1 MTEWINSS
9 FITLVFML
17 GPFVAIAIGLAIQI
31 VVDEVGTKKL
41 FKELKQRNEEYRR
54 ARQETVVVEP
64 VDQKLKIDTNLYTY
78 NEYLR
83 RNEIK
88 HGTTFEDVQ
97 RRKPRVDLYSM
108 VEGAKGEGHETALY
122 YHPDKDYW
130 TASGWDGD
138 PTGLKARSR
147 SVIHVV
153 PSDQGYSYTTVE
165 YWHYYLCL
173 KKRLEEEGAA
183 HDHEWCNHFNSVKHI
198 TWHIKQN

>member
-1 MTEWINSS
+1 MTEWSNSS
-9 FITLVFML
+9 LITLVFAL
-17 GPFVAIAIGLAIQI
+17 GPFVGGAIYLVIWM
-31 VVDEVGTKKL
+31 VVDEVETRMLRKK
-41 FKELKQRNEEYRR
+41 LKQRNDEYRR

-64 VDQKLKIDTNLYTY
+64 IDQKLKIDTNLYTY

-83 RNEIK
+83 RNEVK

-97 RRKPRVDLYSM
+97 RRKPRVRLYSM
-108 VEGAKGEGHETALY
+108 VVGRKDGYETILY
-122 YHPDKDYW
+122 YHQDEDYW

-183 HDHEWCNHFNSVKHI
+183 HDHERCNHFNSVKHI

>member
-1 MTEWINSS
+1 MPMK
-9 FITLVFML
+9 LVFVL
-17 GPFVAIAIGLAIQI
+17 CLVVTIAIFIAICMA
-31 VVDEVGTKKL
+31 VDELEAKKL
-41 FKELKQRNEEYRR
+41 FKDLKQRNEEYRR

-64 VDQKLKIDTNLYTY
+64 VDQKLKIDTNLYKY

-83 RNEIK
+83 RNEIR

-97 RRKPRVDLYSM
+97 RRKPRVDLYST
-108 VEGAKGEGHETALY
+108 VEGSREGHETALC
-122 YHPDKDYW
+122 YHPDEDYW

-173 KKRLEEEGAA
+173 KKRLEEEGVA
-183 HDHEWCNHFNSVKHI
+183 HDHEWCARSNSVKHI

>member
-1 MTEWINSS
+1 MPMK
-9 FITLVFML
+9 LVFVL
-17 GPFVAIAIGLAIQI
+17 CLVVTIAIFIAICMA
-31 VVDEVGTKKL
+31 VDELEAKKL
-41 FKELKQRNEEYRR
+41 FKDLKQRNEEYRR

-83 RNEIK
+83 RNEIR

-97 RRKPRVDLYSM
+97 HRKPLVRLYSM
-108 VEGAKGEGHETALY
+108 VEGRKDGQETALH
-122 YHPDKDYW
+122 YHQDEGYW

-183 HDHEWCNHFNSVKHI
+183 HDHEWCDHFNSVKHI
-198 TWHIKQN
+198 TWHIKQS

>member
-1 MTEWINSS
+1 MPMK
-9 FITLVFML
+9 LVFVL
-17 GPFVAIAIGLAIQI
+17 ELFVGIAIFIAICMGG
-31 VVDEVGTKKL
+31 DKLKEKKL
-41 FKELKQRNEEYRR
+41 FKDLKQRNEEYRR
-54 ARQETVVVEP
+54 ARQEIVVVEP
-64 VDQKLKIDTNLYTY
+64 VDQKLKIDTNLYKY

-97 RRKPRVDLYSM
+97 HRKPIVDLYST
-108 VEGAKGEGHETALY
+108 VEGAREGHETALC
-122 YHPDKDYW
+122 YHPDEDYW

>member
-1 MTEWINSS
+1 MPMK
-9 FITLVFML
+9 LVFVL
-17 GPFVAIAIGLAIQI
+17 CLVVTIAIFIAICMA
-31 VVDEVGTKKL
+31 VDELEAKKL
-41 FKELKQRNEEYRR
+41 FKDLKQRNEEYRR

-64 VDQKLKIDTNLYTY
+64 VDQKLKIDTNFYTY

-83 RNEIK
+83 RNEVK

-97 RRKPRVDLYSM
+97 RRKPLVRLYSM
-108 VEGAKGEGHETALY
+108 VEGRKDGQETALH
-122 YHPDKDYW
+122 YHQDEGYW

-138 PTGLKARSR
+138 PTGLNARSR

-183 HDHEWCNHFNSVKHI
+183 HDHEWCDHFNSVKHI
-198 TWHIKQN
+198 TWHIKQS

>member
-1 MTEWINSS
+1 MPMK
-9 FITLVFML
+9 LVFVL
-17 GPFVAIAIGLAIQI
+17 CLVVTIAIFIAICMA
-31 VVDEVGTKKL
+31 VDELEAKKL
-41 FKELKQRNEEYRR
+41 FKDLKQRNEEYRR
-54 ARQETVVVEP
+54 ARQETVVVET
-64 VDQKLKIDTNLYTY
+64 VDQILKIDTNFYTY

-83 RNEIK
+83 RNEVK

-97 RRKPRVDLYSM
+97 RRKPLVRLYSM
-108 VEGAKGEGHETALY
+108 VEGRKDGQETALH
-122 YHPDKDYW
+122 YHQDEGYW

-183 HDHEWCNHFNSVKHI
+183 HDHEWCDHFNSVKHI
-198 TWHIKQN
+198 TWHIKQS

>member
-1 MTEWINSS
+1 MTEGINSS
-9 FITLVFML
+9 LITLVFML
-17 GPFVAIAIGLAIQI
+17 GPFVVGAIVLVISM
-31 VVDEVGTKKL
+31 VVDEVETKKL
-41 FKELKQRNEEYRR
+41 FKDLKQRNEEYRR

-64 VDQKLKIDTNLYTY
+64 VNQKLKIDTNFYTY

-83 RNEIK
+83 RNEVK

-108 VEGAKGEGHETALY
+108 VEGRKDGQETALH
-122 YHPDKDYW
+122 YHQDEGYW

-138 PTGLKARSR
+138 PTGLNARSR

-183 HDHEWCNHFNSVKHI
+183 HDHEWCVRSNSVKHI

>member
-1 MTEWINSS
+1 MPMK
-9 FITLVFML
+9 LVFVL
-17 GPFVAIAIGLAIQI
+17 GLFVTIAIFIAICMA
-31 VVDEVGTKKL
+31 VDKLEEKKL
-41 FKELKQRNEEYRR
+41 FKELKQRNDEYRR

-64 VDQKLKIDTNLYTY
+64 IDQKLKIDTNFYTY

-83 RNEIK
+83 RNEVK

-97 RRKPRVDLYSM
+97 RRKPLVRLYSM
-108 VEGAKGEGHETALY
+108 VEGRKDGQETALH
-122 YHPDKDYW
+122 YHQDEGYW

-183 HDHEWCNHFNSVKHI
+183 HDHEWCDHFNSVKHI
-198 TWHIKQN
+198 TWHIKQS

>member
-31 VVDEVGTKKL
+31 VVDEVETKKL

-97 RRKPRVDLYSM
+97 HRKPRVHLYST
-108 VEGAKGEGHETALY
+108 VEGAKGGHETALH
-122 YHPDKDYW
+122 YHPDEDYW

-138 PTGLKARSR
+138 PTGLNARSR

-183 HDHEWCNHFNSVKHI
+183 HNHERCNHFNSVKHI

>member
-1 MTEWINSS
+1 MPM
-9 FITLVFML
+9 TLVFAL
-17 GPFVAIAIGLAIQI
+17 CLVVTIAIFIAICMA
-31 VVDEVGTKKL
+31 VDELETKKL
-41 FKELKQRNEEYRR
+41 FKDLKQRNEEYRR

-64 VDQKLKIDTNLYTY
+64 VDQKLKIDTNLYKY

-97 RRKPRVDLYSM
+97 HRKPIVDLYSM
-108 VEGAKGEGHETALY
+108 VEGARKGHETALR
-122 YHPDKDYW
+122 YHPDEDYW

-138 PTGLKARSR
+138 PTGLNARSR

-173 KKRLEEEGAA
+173 RKRLEEEGAA
-183 HDHEWCNHFNSVKHI
+183 HNHEWCNHFNSVKHI

>member
-1 MTEWINSS
+1 MPMK
-9 FITLVFML
+9 LVFAL
-17 GPFVAIAIGLAIQI
+17 CLVVTIAIFIAICMAVDGL
-31 VVDEVGTKKL
+31 EEKKL

-83 RNEIK
+83 RNEIR

-97 RRKPRVDLYSM
+97 RRKPIVDLYST
-108 VEGAKGEGHETALY
+108 VEGAREGHETALC
-122 YHPDKDYW
+122 YHPDEDYW

-138 PTGLKARSR
+138 PTGLNARSR

-173 KKRLEEEGAA
+173 KKRLEEEGAT

>member
-1 MTEWINSS
+1 MPMK
-9 FITLVFML
+9 LVFVL
-17 GPFVAIAIGLAIQI
+17 CLVVTIAIFIAICMA
-31 VVDEVGTKKL
+31 VDELEAKKL
-41 FKELKQRNEEYRR
+41 FKDLKQRNEEYRR
-54 ARQETVVVEP
+54 ARQETVVVET
-64 VDQKLKIDTNLYTY
+64 VDQILKIDTNLYKY

-83 RNEIK
+83 RNEIR

-97 RRKPRVDLYSM
+97 RRKPRVDLYST
-108 VEGAKGEGHETALY
+108 VEGRKDGQETALH
-122 YHPDKDYW
+122 YHQDEGYW

-183 HDHEWCNHFNSVKHI
+183 HDHEWCDHFNSVKHI
-198 TWHIKQN
+198 TWHIKQS

>member
-1 MTEWINSS
+1 MPMK
-9 FITLVFML
+9 LVFVL
-17 GPFVAIAIGLAIQI
+17 CLVVTIAIFIAICMA
-31 VVDEVGTKKL
+31 VDELEAKKL
-41 FKELKQRNEEYRR
+41 FKDLKQRNEEYRR

-64 VDQKLKIDTNLYTY
+64 IDQKLKIDTNLYTY

-83 RNEIK
+83 RNEIR
-88 HGTTFEDVQ
+88 HGTTFKDVQ
-97 RRKPRVDLYSM
+97 HRKPLVRLYSM
-108 VEGAKGEGHETALY
+108 VEGRKDGQETALH
-122 YHPDKDYW
+122 YHQDEGYW

-198 TWHIKQN
+198 TWHIKQS

>member
-1 MTEWINSS
+1 MPMK
-9 FITLVFML
+9 LVFAL
-17 GPFVAIAIGLAIQI
+17 GPFVAIAIGFAICMA
-31 VVDEVGTKKL
+31 VDEVEAKML
-41 FKELKQRNEEYRR
+41 FKKLKQRNDEYRC

-64 VDQKLKIDTNLYTY
+64 VDQKLKIDTNFYTY

-97 RRKPRVDLYSM
+97 RRKPLVRLYSM
-108 VEGAKGEGHETALY
+108 VEGRKDGQETALY
-122 YHPDKDYW
+122 YHPDEDYW

-183 HDHEWCNHFNSVKHI
+183 HDHEWCVRSNSVKHI

>member
-31 VVDEVGTKKL
+31 VVDEVEAKKL
-41 FKELKQRNEEYRR
+41 FKNLKQRNEEYRR

-97 RRKPRVDLYSM
+97 HRKPRVHLYST
-108 VEGAKGEGHETALY
+108 VEGAKGGHETALH

-138 PTGLKARSR
+138 PTGLNARSR
-147 SVIHVV
+147 SVIHMV

-173 KKRLEEEGAA
+173 KKRLEEEGAT
-183 HDHEWCNHFNSVKHI
+183 HDYERCNHFNSVKPI

>member
-31 VVDEVGTKKL
+31 VVDEVEAKKL
-41 FKELKQRNEEYRR
+41 FKNLKQRNEEYRR

-97 RRKPRVDLYSM
+97 HRKPRVHLYST
-108 VEGAKGEGHETALY
+108 VEGAKGGHETALH

-138 PTGLKARSR
+138 PTGLNARSR
-147 SVIHVV
+147 SVIHMV

-173 KKRLEEEGAA
+173 KKRLEEEGAT
-183 HDHEWCNHFNSVKHI
+183 HDHERCNHFNSVKHI

>member
-1 MTEWINSS
+1 MPMK
-9 FITLVFML
+9 LVFVL
-17 GPFVAIAIGLAIQI
+17 GLFVTIAIFIAICMA
-31 VVDEVGTKKL
+31 VDKLEAKKL
-41 FKELKQRNEEYRR
+41 FKELKQRNDEYRR

-64 VDQKLKIDTNLYTY
+64 IDQKLKIDTNFYTY

-83 RNEIK
+83 RNEVK

-97 RRKPRVDLYSM
+97 RRKPLVRLYSM
-108 VEGAKGEGHETALY
+108 VEGRKDGQETALH
-122 YHPDKDYW
+122 YHQDEGYW

-183 HDHEWCNHFNSVKHI
+183 HDHEWCDHFNSVKHI
-198 TWHIKQN
+198 TWHIKQS

>member
-1 MTEWINSS
+1 MPMK
-9 FITLVFML
+9 LVFVL
-17 GPFVAIAIGLAIQI
+17 CLVVTIAIFIAICMA
-31 VVDEVGTKKL
+31 VDELEAKKL
-41 FKELKQRNEEYRR
+41 FKDLKQRNEEYRR

-64 VDQKLKIDTNLYTY
+64 VDQKLKIDTNFYTY

-83 RNEIK
+83 RNEVK

-97 RRKPRVDLYSM
+97 RRKPLVRLYSM
-108 VEGAKGEGHETALY
+108 VEGRKDGQETALH
-122 YHPDKDYW
+122 YHQDEGYW

-183 HDHEWCNHFNSVKHI
+183 HDHEWCDHFNSVKHI

>member
-1 MTEWINSS
+1 MPMK
-9 FITLVFML
+9 LVFVL
-17 GPFVAIAIGLAIQI
+17 CLVVTIAIFIAICMA
-31 VVDEVGTKKL
+31 VDELEAKKL
-41 FKELKQRNEEYRR
+41 RKELKQRNDEYRR
-54 ARQETVVVEP
+54 ARQEIVVVEP

-97 RRKPRVDLYSM
+97 HRKLRVDLYST
-108 VEGAKGEGHETALY
+108 VEGAREGHETALC
-122 YHPDKDYW
+122 YHPDEDYW

-173 KKRLEEEGAA
+173 KKRLEEEGAT

>member
-31 VVDEVGTKKL
+31 VVDEVETKKL

-97 RRKPRVDLYSM
+97 HRKPRVHLYST
-108 VEGAKGEGHETALY
+108 VEGAKGGHETALH
-122 YHPDKDYW
+122 YHPDEDYW

-138 PTGLKARSR
+138 PTGLNARSR
-147 SVIHVV
+147 SVIHMV

-173 KKRLEEEGAA
+173 KKRLEEEGAT
-183 HDHEWCNHFNSVKHI
+183 HNHERCNHFNSVKHI

>member
-1 MTEWINSS
+1 MPMK
-9 FITLVFML
+9 LVFALVFVL
-17 GPFVAIAIGLAIQI
+17 GPFVVGAIVLAIQM
-31 VVDEVGTKKL
+31 VVDEVETKKL
-41 FKELKQRNEEYRR
+41 FKKLKQRNEEYRR

-64 VDQKLKIDTNLYTY
+64 VDQKLKIDTNLYKY

-97 RRKPRVDLYSM
+97 HRKPRVHLYSM
-108 VEGAKGEGHETALY
+108 VEGARKGHETALH
-122 YHPDKDYW
+122 YHPDEDYW

-138 PTGLKARSR
+138 PTGLNARSR

-165 YWHYYLCL
+165 YWHYYLCQ
-173 KKRLEEEGAA
+173 KKQLEEEGAV
-183 HDHEWCNHFNSVKHI
+183 HNHERCNHFNSVKHI
-198 TWHIKQN
+198 TWHIKQS

>member
-31 VVDEVGTKKL
+31 VVDEVETKKL

-97 RRKPRVDLYSM
+97 HRKPRVHLYST
-108 VEGAKGEGHETALY
+108 VEGAKKGHETALH
-122 YHPDKDYW
+122 YHPDEDYW

-138 PTGLKARSR
+138 PTGLNARSR
-147 SVIHVV
+147 SVIHMV

-173 KKRLEEEGAA
+173 KKRLEEEGAT
-183 HDHEWCNHFNSVKHI
+183 HNHERCNHFNSVKHI

>member
-1 MTEWINSS
+1 MSM
-9 FITLVFML
+9 TLVFVL
-17 GPFVAIAIGLAIQI
+17 GPFVMGAIFLVIWM
-31 VVDEVGTKKL
+31 VVDAVETKML
-41 FKELKQRNEEYRR
+41 RKELKQRNEKYRR
-54 ARQETVVVEP
+54 AHQETVVVEP
-64 VDQKLKIDTNLYTY
+64 VNQILKIDTNFYTY

-97 RRKPRVDLYSM
+97 HRKPLVRLYST
-108 VEGAKGEGHETALY
+108 VEGAREGHETALY
-122 YHPDKDYW
+122 YHPDEDYW

-138 PTGLKARSR
+138 PTALKARSR

-183 HDHEWCNHFNSVKHI
+183 HDHERCARSNSVKHI

>member
-1 MTEWINSS
+1 MPMK
-9 FITLVFML
+9 LVFVL
-17 GPFVAIAIGLAIQI
+17 CLVVTIAIFIAICMA
-31 VVDEVGTKKL
+31 VDELEAKKL
-41 FKELKQRNEEYRR
+41 FKDLKQRNEEYRR
-54 ARQETVVVEP
+54 ARQETVVIEP
-64 VDQKLKIDTNLYTY
+64 VDQKLKIDTNFYTY

-83 RNEIK
+83 RNEVK

-97 RRKPRVDLYSM
+97 RRKPLVRLYSM
-108 VEGAKGEGHETALY
+108 VEGRKDGQETALH
-122 YHPDKDYW
+122 YHQDEGYW

-183 HDHEWCNHFNSVKHI
+183 HDHEWCDHFNSVKHI
-198 TWHIKQN
+198 TWHIKQS

>member
-1 MTEWINSS
+1 MPMK
-9 FITLVFML
+9 LVFVL
-17 GPFVAIAIGLAIQI
+17 CLVVTIAIFIAICMA
-31 VVDEVGTKKL
+31 VDELEAKKL
-41 FKELKQRNEEYRR
+41 FKDLKQRNEEYRR

-97 RRKPRVDLYSM
+97 HRKPRVDLYST
-108 VEGAKGEGHETALY
+108 VEGAREGHETALY
-122 YHPDKDYW
+122 YHPDEDYW
-130 TASGWDGD
+130 IASGWDGD

-173 KKRLEEEGAA
+173 KKRLEEGGAT

-198 TWHIKQN
+198 TWQIKQS

>member
-1 MTEWINSS
+1 MAEGSLTP
-9 FITLVFML
+9 LM
-17 GPFVAIAIGLAIQI
+17 
-31 VVDEVGTKKL
+31 KL
-41 FKELKQRNEEYRR
+41 FLTLGLSVASAMIMAIWILLDDKKKIKELKKRNDEYYR

-78 NEYLR
+78 NSYLR
-83 RNEIK
+83 RHEIK
-88 HGTTFEDVQ
+88 HGTTFEDVKY
-97 RRKPRVDLYSM
+97 RKPRVDLYSM
-108 VEGAKGEGHETALY
+108 VEGAKGGHETTLY
-122 YHPDKDYW
+122 YHPAEGYW

>member
-1 MTEWINSS
+1 MPMK
-9 FITLVFML
+9 LVFVL
-17 GPFVAIAIGLAIQI
+17 CLVVTIAIFIAICMA
-31 VVDEVGTKKL
+31 VDELEAKKL
-41 FKELKQRNEEYRR
+41 FKDLKQRNEEYRR

-64 VDQKLKIDTNLYTY
+64 VDQKLKIDTNFYTY

-83 RNEIK
+83 RNEVK

-97 RRKPRVDLYSM
+97 RRKPLVRLYSM
-108 VEGAKGEGHETALY
+108 VEGRKDGQETALH
-122 YHPDKDYW
+122 YHQDEGYW

-183 HDHEWCNHFNSVKHI
+183 HDHEWCDHFNSVKHI
-198 TWHIKQN
+198 TWHIKQS

>member
-1 MTEWINSS
+1 MPMK
-9 FITLVFML
+9 LVFVL
-17 GPFVAIAIGLAIQI
+17 CLVVTIAIFIAICMA
-31 VVDEVGTKKL
+31 VDELEAKKL
-41 FKELKQRNEEYRR
+41 FKDLKHRNEEYRR
-54 ARQETVVVEP
+54 ARQETVVVET
-64 VDQKLKIDTNLYTY
+64 VDQILKIDTNFYTY

-83 RNEIK
+83 RNEVK

-97 RRKPRVDLYSM
+97 RRKPLVRLYSM
-108 VEGAKGEGHETALY
+108 VEGRKDGQETALH
-122 YHPDKDYW
+122 YHQDEGYW

-183 HDHEWCNHFNSVKHI
+183 HDHEWCDHFNSVKHI
-198 TWHIKQN
+198 TWHIKQS

>member
-1 MTEWINSS
+1 MPMK
-9 FITLVFML
+9 LVFVL
-17 GPFVAIAIGLAIQI
+17 CLVVTIAIFIAICMA
-31 VVDEVGTKKL
+31 VDELEAKKL
-41 FKELKQRNEEYRR
+41 RKELKQRNDEYRR
-54 ARQETVVVEP
+54 ARQEIVVVEP

-97 RRKPRVDLYSM
+97 HRKLRVDLYST
-108 VEGAKGEGHETALY
+108 VEGAREGHETALC
-122 YHPDKDYW
+122 YHPDEDYW

-138 PTGLKARSR
+138 PTGLNARSR

-153 PSDQGYSYTTVE
+153 PSNQGYSYTTVE

-173 KKRLEEEGAA
+173 KKRLEEEGAT

>member
-1 MTEWINSS
+1 MPMK
-9 FITLVFML
+9 LVFAL
-17 GPFVAIAIGLAIQI
+17 GPFVAGAIALVIWM
-31 VVDEVGTKKL
+31 VVEELETKML
-41 FKELKQRNEEYRR
+41 RKELKQRNEKYRR
-54 ARQETVVVEP
+54 AHQETVVVEP
-64 VDQKLKIDTNLYTY
+64 VDQILKIDTNLYTY

-97 RRKPRVDLYSM
+97 HRKSLVRLYSM
-108 VEGAKGEGHETALY
+108 VEGCKDGHETALH
-122 YHPDKDYW
+122 YHQDEGYW

-153 PSDQGYSYTTVE
+153 PSEQGYSYTTVE

-183 HDHEWCNHFNSVKHI
+183 HNHEWCNHFNSVKHI
-198 TWHIKQN
+198 TWHIKQS

>member
-1 MTEWINSS
+1 MPMK
-9 FITLVFML
+9 LVFVL
-17 GPFVAIAIGLAIQI
+17 CLVVTIAIFIAICMA
-31 VVDEVGTKKL
+31 VDELEAKKL
-41 FKELKQRNEEYRR
+41 FKDLKQRNEEYRR

-64 VDQKLKIDTNLYTY
+64 VDQKLKIDTNFYTY

-83 RNEIK
+83 RNEIR

-97 RRKPRVDLYSM
+97 RRKPLVRLYSM
-108 VEGAKGEGHETALY
+108 VEGRKDGQETALH
-122 YHPDKDYW
+122 YHQDEGYW

-183 HDHEWCNHFNSVKHI
+183 HDHEWCDHFNSVKHI
-198 TWHIKQN
+198 TWHIKQS

>member
-31 VVDEVGTKKL
+31 VVDEVETKKL
-41 FKELKQRNEEYRR
+41 FKKLKQRNEEYRR

-64 VDQKLKIDTNLYTY
+64 VDQKLKIDTNLYKY

-97 RRKPRVDLYSM
+97 HRKPIVDLYSM
-108 VEGAKGEGHETALY
+108 VEGARKGHETALR
-122 YHPDKDYW
+122 YHPDEDYW

-138 PTGLKARSR
+138 PTGLNARSR

-173 KKRLEEEGAA
+173 RKRLEEEGAA
-183 HDHEWCNHFNSVKHI
+183 HNHEWCNHFNSVKHI

>member
-1 MTEWINSS
+1 MPMK
-9 FITLVFML
+9 LVFVL
-17 GPFVAIAIGLAIQI
+17 CLVVTIAIFIAICMA
-31 VVDEVGTKKL
+31 VDELEAKKL
-41 FKELKQRNEEYRR
+41 FKDLKQRNEEYRR

-83 RNEIK
+83 RNEIR

-97 RRKPRVDLYSM
+97 HRKPLVRLYSM
-108 VEGAKGEGHETALY
+108 VEGRKDGQETALH
-122 YHPDKDYW
+122 YHQDEGYW

-173 KKRLEEEGAA
+173 KKRLEEEGAT

>member
-31 VVDEVGTKKL
+31 VVDEVETKKL

-108 VEGAKGEGHETALY
+108 VEGARKGHETALY
-122 YHPDKDYW
+122 YHPDEDYW

-173 KKRLEEEGAA
+173 KKQLEEEGAA
-183 HDHEWCNHFNSVKHI
+183 HNHERCNHFNSVKHI
-198 TWHIKQN
+198 IWHIKQS

>member
-1 MTEWINSS
+1 MTEGINSS
-9 FITLVFML
+9 LITLVFML
-17 GPFVAIAIGLAIQI
+17 GPFVVGAIVLVISM
-31 VVDEVGTKKL
+31 VVDEVETKKL
-41 FKELKQRNEEYRR
+41 FKELKQRNDEYRR

-64 VDQKLKIDTNLYTY
+64 VDQKLKIDTNFYTY

-108 VEGAKGEGHETALY
+108 VEGAREGHETALS
-122 YHPDKDYW
+122 YHPDEDYW

>member
-1 MTEWINSS
+1 MPM
-9 FITLVFML
+9 TLVFAL

-31 VVDEVGTKKL
+31 VVDEVETKKL
-41 FKELKQRNEEYRR
+41 FKELKQRNDEYRR

-83 RNEIK
+83 RNEIQ

-108 VEGAKGEGHETALY
+108 VEGAREGHETALY
-122 YHPDKDYW
+122 YHPDEDYW
-130 TASGWDGD
+130 TTSGWDGD

-173 KKRLEEEGAA
+173 KKRLEEEGA
-183 HDHEWCNHFNSVKHI
+183 DHNHERCNHFNSVKHI

>member
-31 VVDEVGTKKL
+31 VVDEVETKKL

-97 RRKPRVDLYSM
+97 HRKPRVHLYST
-108 VEGAKGEGHETALY
+108 VEGAKGGHETALH
-122 YHPDKDYW
+122 YHPDEDYW
-130 TASGWDGD
+130 TVSGWDGD
-138 PTGLKARSR
+138 PTGLNARSR

-173 KKRLEEEGAA
+173 KKRLEEEGVA
-183 HDHEWCNHFNSVKHI
+183 HNHEWCNHFNSVKHI
-198 TWHIKQN
+198 TWHIKEN

>member
-31 VVDEVGTKKL
+31 VVDEVETKKL

-108 VEGAKGEGHETALY
+108 VEGAREGHETALY
-122 YHPDKDYW
+122 YHPDEDYW

-173 KKRLEEEGAA
+173 KKQLEEEGAA
-183 HDHEWCNHFNSVKHI
+183 HNHERCNHFNSVKHI